1 MDSAYIKF
9 NGGIWSDVLKGRYDL
24 GNYKSA
30 ARTCENF
37 IPTRY
42 GQVEKRAGTKHLGFA
57 KNDGKKCVLVP
68 FQFSVNTKFI
78 LEMGDQ
84 YIRFWSND
92 LQVESAPATPL
103 EVVTPYL
110 EAELYEI
117 QTRAVN
123 DIVYITHPN
132 HPVGKLTRLSDTNW
146 TYAVA
151 DLELPFVDPD
161 VNSTVV
167 TLTPDA
173 LTGSIGIAASA
184 DAFDADHVGS
194 ELRLK
199 YLTEGTSVSSSMY
212 DSWNPDVYNPDDY
225 SNPLDRVTSWTKTD
239 TYTPRP
245 VLATPATDYYRVRY
259 TQASVQQMA
268 TCILDYDPSTAWA
281 AGTFSVDDLVTFSG
295 DVYICTAARVPS
307 DTDDPTVD
315 TASWNEVVYP
325 LDAPAYWEAG
335 VFAILPQEVIGEWS
349 FKTTGTWTGTW
360 WIQRS
365 LDDGATWST
374 IKSLTSANDSNYLVE
389 EDEGGVSALIRVL
402 MKASATTYQDD
413 VTLTTLTTPSYG
425 VATVTT
431 VTDAQNV
438 VATVTTDMPS
448 LDPCVSWQE
457 SAFSSYQGYPRSI
470 ALFDNRLL
478 LAGTAKK
485 PQAFFYSEINT
496 YDNFLAATTLADAPF
511 FVETLSDDQ
520 SAVQWITAQRELFV
534 GTASVEGVLTTRKQ
548 DEAQS
553 PENLPI
559 VRWNESM
566 GSAHRAALP
575 MRDSLLILQ
584 RGRTV
589 LNMLSY
595 SIDKDGYTGEEVSL
609 LCPQIFSSGVLQM
622 AHLREPYT
630 GAYVVTEDGTICH
643 MIYEPK
649 LQVTGWCKYTTQGG
663 NFESVAVL
671 PSSLDDATLW
681 GSTTDEDD
689 LWCVVERTIDG
700 TTRRHIERF
709 TTGNTAKQ
717 EDNDSDNLYYL
728 DAAVKATGTGLTSV
742 SGLDHLEGETV
753 CVLADGI
760 KGSYVVAS
768 GSITLS
774 VAADTVVVGLPITS
788 TFEPFDLETE
798 QSVGKRKQLYQSK
811 LMVWRSLGGSIA
823 HDGEDYQD
831 LIYHTAGETMDESVP
846 LKDGYMEVFHE
857 SAHSRQKY
865 WRIQHDEPHPFT
877 LQAVVQTFTVSKH

>member
-57 KNDGKKCVLVP
+57 KNDDKKCMLVP
-68 FQFSVNTKFI
+68 FQFSVNTKFM
-78 LEMGDQ
+78 LEFGDQ

-123 DIVYITHPN
+123 DVVYITHPN

-151 DLELPFVDPD
+151 DLSLPFVDPD

-167 TLTPDA
+167 TLTPDG

-184 DAFDADHVGS
+184 DAFDATHVGS

-199 YLTEGTSVSSSMY
+199 YLTGGSSCIFH
-212 DSWNPDVYNPDDY
+212 DDY
-225 SNPLDRVTSWTKTD
+225 LASATTYYSELVAADNVVAFNKSTTYETTSTNGYNWRVFRTPDLNGQLLYYTCIKDYKPTAWVTATSYSLDDVVTEGGNVYYCTTAHTSS
-239 TYTPRP
+239 
-245 VLATPATDYYRVRY
+245 AAFATDSANWSSAI
-259 TQASVQQMA
+259 THPA
-268 TCILDYDPSTAWA
+268 
-281 AGTFSVDDLVTFSG
+281 
-295 DVYICTAARVPS
+295 
-307 DTDDPTVD
+307 
-315 TASWNEVVYP
+315 
-325 LDAPAYWEAG
+325 DAPNHFQAG
-335 VFAILPQEVIGEWS
+335 ATALFAKEVSGGWS
-349 FKTTGTWTGTW
+349 IRTTGNWRGDW
-360 WIQRS
+360 AIQRS
-365 LDDGATWST
+365 VDGGVNWST
-374 IKSLTSANDSNYLVE
+374 IRTLSSRDDANYLVE
-389 EDEGGVSALIRVL
+389 EDEEGESNLIRVQAITSFYFARERESVTFTAL
-402 MKASATTYQDD
+402 SA
-413 VTLTTLTTPSYG
+413 PAYG

-438 VATVTTDMPS
+438 VATVTTDMPETTTA
-448 LDPCVSWQE
+448 VSWQE
-457 SAFSSYQGYPRSI
+457 SAFSAYQGYPRSI

-478 LAGTAKK
+478 FAGTKKK
-485 PQAFFYSEINT
+485 PQAFFYSEINN

-566 GSAHRAALP
+566 GSAHRPAMP
-575 MRDSLLILQ
+575 MRDSLLVLQ

-589 LNMLSY
+589 LNMLAY
-595 SIDKDGYTGEEVSL
+595 SIESDGYTGEEVSL
-609 LCPQIFSSGVLQM
+609 LCPHLFSSGVLQM

-630 GAYVVTEDGTICH
+630 GVFTVQEDGTICH
-643 MIYEPK
+643 MVYEPK

-663 NFESVAVL
+663 EFESIQTL
-671 PSSLDDATLW
+671 PSS
-681 GSTTDEDD
+681 GNESTDEDEV
-689 LWCVVERTIDG
+689 WCSVKRTING
-700 TTRRHIERF
+700 VTRRHIEHF
-709 TTGNTAKQ
+709 TVGNRNKQ
-717 EDNDSDNLYYL
+717 EANDADNVWHV
-728 DAAVKATGTGLTSV
+728 DAGLKFTGTDLLTIT
-742 SGLDHLEGETV
+742 GLDHLEGETV

-760 KGSYVVAS
+760 KGSYIVS
-768 GSITLS
+768 GNEITLTT
-774 VAADTVVVGLPITS
+774 AADTVIVGLPVTS
-788 TFEPFDLETE
+788 TFEPFDLETAD
-798 QSVGKRKQLYQSK
+798 SAGRRKQLYQSK
-811 LMVWRSLGGSIA
+811 LMVWRSLGGSLA
-823 HDGEDYQD
+823 VDGKDYQD
-831 LIYHTAGETMDESVP
+831 LVYHVSGETMDESVP

-857 SAHSRQKY
+857 SSYSRQKY
-865 WRIQHDEPHPFT
+865 WRIQHDEPYPFT
-877 LQAVVQTFTVSKH
+877 LQAVIQSFTVSKT